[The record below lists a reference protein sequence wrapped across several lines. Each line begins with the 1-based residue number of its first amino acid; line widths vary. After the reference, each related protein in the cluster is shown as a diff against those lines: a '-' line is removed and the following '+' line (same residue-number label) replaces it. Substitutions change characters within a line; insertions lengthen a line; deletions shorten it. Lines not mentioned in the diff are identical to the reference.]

1 LEPFLF
7 IKDLYMSRPSFISTD
22 DISRW
27 SKEIDNDDRLPK
39 GLIESPVIRE
49 VCYAGLW
56 LCEELEKLSCPDSLI
71 VRIQFTAG
79 KMSFGKDVWQV
90 HRQFLDDYK
99 NNKLNIASDSKNL
112 N

>member
-1 LEPFLF
+1 
-7 IKDLYMSRPSFISTD
+7 MSRPSFISTD

-27 SKEIDNDDRLPK
+27 SKEIDNDDNLPG
-39 GLIESPVIRE
+39 GLIESPIIRE

-56 LCEELEKLSCPDSLI
+56 LCEELAKLSCPDSLI
-71 VRIQFTAG
+71 VQIQFTAG

-90 HRQFLDDYK
+90 HQQFLEDYK
-99 NNKLNIASDSKNL
+99 NNKLNIANNSKNL